1 MRPPRFNS
9 RRFKNSKETRSNLV
23 AAQMSDFTSVQDAP
37 VTQLSLSGALDAD
50 VLLATDVLNFDIIG
64 I

>member
-1 MRPPRFNS
+1 MRPPRFDS
-9 RRFKNSKETRSNLV
+9 RRFKNSKKNRSHLV

-37 VTQLSLSGALDAD
+37 VTQLSLSDALDAD
-50 VLLATDVLNFDIIG
+50 VLLATDVLNSDIIE